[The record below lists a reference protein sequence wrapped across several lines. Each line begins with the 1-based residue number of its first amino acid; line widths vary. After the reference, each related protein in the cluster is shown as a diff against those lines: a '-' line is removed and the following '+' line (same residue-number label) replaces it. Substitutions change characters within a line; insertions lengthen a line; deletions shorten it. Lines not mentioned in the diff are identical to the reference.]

1 MIMSTGNTPEHADP
15 AMSPAHATGL
25 QSASA
30 SAAAPHAAYADQVHR
45 AAQQSYSRKDDHV
58 RLANSQHE
66 AENRNSFDDVRFIHN
81 SFPDIAVT
89 DIDLH
94 TDVLGARWEL
104 PFYINAMTGGSKQTG
119 VLNASLAEAAN
130 ATGISIASGSQ
141 HAALRDSSLTPTFA
155 TLREHTRGFLI
166 ANVGPSVTAAQ
177 AQQAVEMIDADA
189 LQVHVNAAQ
198 EIVMPEGDR
207 DFRDWKASID
217 AIAETVQV
225 PVIVKE
231 VGFGMSQATI
241 RYLYT
246 TKAAA
251 IDVSG
256 KGGTDFIT
264 IENQRRKRSEF
275 SYMTGWGESTV
286 LSLMNVATVDN
297 DVFGQNRPTQE
308 GAERHCSK
316 PQVIASGGVRT
327 PLDVAIALSMGAQ
340 AVGVSGHFL
349 HTLIASGTEGL
360 IAEIERWK
368 QQLGSIMT
376 LLGARS
382 LTELSRTDLVIT
394 GETAQEAE
402 VLGIS
407 LKGYANRSVH

>member
-1 MIMSTGNTPEHADP
+1 MSSSSKHEHPDFSSFSRFP
-15 AMSPAHATGL
+15 ASTDASRASDEQIHTAAERSHA
-25 QSASA
+25 
-30 SAAAPHAAYADQVHR
+30 
-45 AAQQSYSRKDDHV
+45 RKDDHV

-66 AENRNSFDDVRFIHN
+66 AESRNAFDDVRFVHN
-81 SFPDIAVT
+81 SFPDIAVN
-89 DIDLH
+89 DVDLH

-104 PFYINAMTGGSKQTG
+104 PFYINAMTGGSEHTG
-119 VLNASLAEAAN
+119 AVNASLAEAAN

-141 HAALRDSSLTPTFA
+141 HAALRDPTLTPTFA
-155 TLREHTRGFLI
+155 TLREHTQGFLI

-177 AQQAVEMIDADA
+177 AQQAVEMIDANA
-189 LQVHVNAAQ
+189 LQIHVNAAQ

-207 DFRDWKASID
+207 DFSEWKATID
-217 AIAETVQV
+217 AIAQTVQV

-241 RYLYT
+241 RYLGT
-246 TKAAA
+246 TQVAA

-256 KGGTDFIT
+256 KGGTDFIS
-264 IENQRRKRSEF
+264 IENQRRQRLEF

-286 LSLMNVATVDN
+286 LSLMNAAAVNHDSC
-297 DVFGQNRPTQE
+297 RKPSIIQE
-308 GAERHCSK
+308 EAQQHRAK

-327 PLDVAIALSMGAQ
+327 PLDIAVALSMGAQ

-349 HTLIASGTEGL
+349 HTLMTSGTDGL

-368 QQLGSIMT
+368 QQLRSIMT

-382 LTELSRTDLVIT
+382 VAELSKTDLLIT
-394 GETAQEAE
+394 GKTAQEAE
-402 VLGIS
+402 LLGIS
-407 LKGYANRSVH
+407 LKGYANRSVQ